1 MSKKEFSSASAGQ
14 STGMVFRIRD
24 FVREKPKLI
33 FKLMVG
39 FIVFSILLTT
49 ALELSR
55 EPAER
60 KRPQPRAGLSEG
72 FSGVTGGI
80 TSLMDVMQLKKEIA
94 SLLEKDSLSHADSLK
109 LLEAFERL
117 EMINKQ
123 LNSHRK

>member
-1 MSKKEFSSASAGQ
+1 MSKKEFSNASAGQ
-14 STGMVFRIRD
+14 GAGMVSRIRD
-24 FVREKPKLI
+24 FVREKPRLI
-33 FKLMVG
+33 FKFMVG

-49 ALELSR
+49 TLELTL

-60 KRPQPRAGLSEG
+60 KRPQPHANISQG

-80 TSLMDVMQLKKEIA
+80 TSLLDIMQLKKEIA
-94 SLLEKDSLSHADSLK
+94 SLLEKDTLSHADSLK

-123 LNSHRK
+123 LNSLKK

>member
-1 MSKKEFSSASAGQ
+1 MAS
-14 STGMVFRIRD
+14 RIRD

-33 FKLMVG
+33 FKFMVG
-39 FIVFSILLTT
+39 FIIFCIMLTT
-49 ALELSR
+49 TLELSR

-60 KRPQPRAGLSEG
+60 KRPQPRPGISQG

-94 SLLEKDSLSHADSLK
+94 SLLEKDTLSHTDSLK

-117 EMINKQ
+117 EKINKQ
-123 LNSHRK
+123 LNRLKK